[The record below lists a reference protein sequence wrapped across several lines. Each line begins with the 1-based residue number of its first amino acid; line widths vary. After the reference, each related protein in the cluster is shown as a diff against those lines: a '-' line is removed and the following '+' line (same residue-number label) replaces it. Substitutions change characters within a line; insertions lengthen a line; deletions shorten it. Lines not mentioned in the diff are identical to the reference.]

1 MQERIEG
8 RREGRREKVMR
19 KEHTFF
25 CMARKA
31 SERRNSAGD
40 CLRRML
46 LMDGRLSKLWS
57 FSGFRA
63 ILIPPPVGSLS
74 SSPDLPHARVPRSNQ
89 NTETG
94 QVETT
99 ASRFEGSNCKDVGPL
114 DGSLFCC
121 SVLFATANPLP
132 YPTVQSKYSPRQ
144 ARHRA
149 PQ

>member
-1 MQERIEG
+1 MIPGSGSWRWRMFMQERIEG
-8 RREGRREKVMR
+8 RREGRREKGMR

-74 SSPDLPHARVPRSNQ
+74 SSLDLPHARVPRSNQ
-89 NTETG
+89 NTG
-94 QVETT
+94 NW
-99 ASRFEGSNCKDVGPL
+99 ASRNHSFQIRRQQLQGCRPL
-114 DGSLFCC
+114 YCLLFCC

-132 YPTVQSKYSPRQ
+132 YPSAK
-144 ARHRA
+144 
-149 PQ
+149 